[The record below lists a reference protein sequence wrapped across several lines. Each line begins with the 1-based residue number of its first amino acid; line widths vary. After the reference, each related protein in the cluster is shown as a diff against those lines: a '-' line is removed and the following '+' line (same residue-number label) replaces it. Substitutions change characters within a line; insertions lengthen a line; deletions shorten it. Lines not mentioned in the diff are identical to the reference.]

1 MVTLSPLNYL
11 PSVEE
16 LKHLDHDAQHSL
28 FCQWARDAKVHEVE
42 QNGSLGR
49 IEKKVNML
57 QFLVIMNIFF
67 LATQFPEEIVHWMA
81 LLKAL
86 F

>member
-1 MVTLSPLNYL
+1 MVSLMPLKYL
-11 PSVEE
+11 PSVDE
-16 LKHLDHDAQHSL
+16 LQNIEHDAQHAL
-28 FCQWARDAKVHEVE
+28 LCQWARDAKVHEIE

-49 IEKKVNML
+49 IEKKVNVL
-57 QFLVIMNIFF
+57 QFLVILNIVF
-67 LATQFPEEIVHWMA
+67 LATQFPEEIVQWIT